1 MRLSNN
7 AGCWNKSRSLTQSN
21 RITLRIIIPSSKD
34 DVQIIRVKKIL
45 RIKYR
50 RPLLLYFG
58 SSSTKL
64 LCVQNFSKNAHH
76 FPKINITT
84 NDYSFPFLFE
94 TAIVSAASPSLPI
107 RRRLAFAHFAGS
119 QDFLKCDWKRKPT
132 KTVPRAISVQ
142 HKYIMY
148 TKLAELSSGEIVSS

>member
-21 RITLRIIIPSSKD
+21 RITLWIILSSSTSTHD
-34 DVQIIRVKKIL
+34 TRVKKIL
-45 RIKYR
+45 RTSTFSSS
-50 RPLLLYFG
+50 LVLWT
-58 SSSTKL
+58 SSTKV

-76 FPKINITT
+76 FPKINITS

-94 TAIVSAASPSLPI
+94 TAIVSAASPSLPW

>member
-1 MRLSNN
+1 MCISNN

-21 RITLRIIIPSSKD
+21 RITLIIIFRRTSTCQKN
-34 DVQIIRVKKIL
+34 L
-45 RIKYR
+45 RISTFSSS
-50 RPLLLYFG
+50 LLWT
-58 SSSTKL
+58 SSTK
-64 LCVQNFSKNAHH
+64 LCVQNFSKNAQH
-76 FPKINITT
+76 FLKINITT

-94 TAIVSAASPSLPI
+94 TANVSAASPPLPL

-119 QDFLKCDWKRKPT
+119 QDFLKCDWKRRPT